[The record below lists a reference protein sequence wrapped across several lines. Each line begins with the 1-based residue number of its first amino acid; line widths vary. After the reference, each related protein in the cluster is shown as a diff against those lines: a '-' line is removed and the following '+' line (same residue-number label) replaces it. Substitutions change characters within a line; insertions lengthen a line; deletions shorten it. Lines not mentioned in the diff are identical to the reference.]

1 MKKLKDDMKILDVVR
16 IECNEKLDNCL
27 RGERYEKALEI
38 VEQRTNKEDMLL
50 LELKAELSDIS
61 ETNVLTIII
70 AVCSLVVSL
79 GTAVN
84 TFVITALSDTNFA
97 NAGYFAEFVIV
108 LLMCI
113 VSIYCICYW
122 LWAHR
127 NDRYLKYIIMA
138 VEELTK

>member
-1 MKKLKDDMKILDVVR
+1 
-16 IECNEKLDNCL
+16 
-27 RGERYEKALEI
+27 
-38 VEQRTNKEDMLL
+38 MLL